1 MKPTSFIVNITS
13 EEPDRVKAF
22 YRDVLELPP
31 NPEIGDGAFDLLP
44 GLTLAIDGHSETKG
58 KAKEPHRVLIDFFV
72 DDLAA
77 EQTRLKSKGVKFIR
91 RRRYGV
97 LGRRHLDLPRPRR
110 QLLPARPVQAGV
122 ATRGEQSANGDL
134 ASVR

>member
-58 KAKEPHRVLIDFFV
+58 KAKEPHRVVIDFFV

-91 RRRYGV
+91 EEGTEYWGGV
-97 LGRRHLDLPRPRR
+97 ISTFLDPDGNYC
-110 QLLPARPVQAGV
+110 QLVQYKP
-122 ATRGEQSANGDL
+122 E
-134 ASVR
+134 